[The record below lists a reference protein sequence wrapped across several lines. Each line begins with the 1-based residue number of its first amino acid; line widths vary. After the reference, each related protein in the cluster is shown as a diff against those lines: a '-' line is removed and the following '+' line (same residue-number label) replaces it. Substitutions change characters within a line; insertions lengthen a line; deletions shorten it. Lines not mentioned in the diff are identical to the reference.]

1 MLASPEGGD
10 GSRTMFREDEYSR
23 TDGRTGERL
32 EAAEPAKVA
41 VLVKRRV
48 SGVWA
53 QGSLQG
59 WRGGGRREEVRGS
72 C

>member
-1 MLASPEGGD
+1 MSPEGGD
-10 GSRTMFREDEYSR
+10 GSRTMFGEEEYSR

-32 EAAEPAKVA
+32 GAGEAARVA

-48 SGVWA
+48 NGVWA
-53 QGSLQG
+53 QWPLQG
-59 WRGGGRREEVRGS
+59 WRGGGRRKEVQGS